1 MGGSPSGSI
10 LAKGRVMEA
19 IVSAVP
25 VWGLV
30 LLGGLLV
37 VQITLD
43 VIALLDLYRRP
54 VEQVVFAN
62 KWIWVA
68 VVLLVSMLGA
78 IIYLL
83 AARKPAALSEDAVG
97 FPSRSVGTDKVADTL
112 YGTEGTNGPDQR

>member
-1 MGGSPSGSI
+1 
-10 LAKGRVMEA
+10 MEA

-37 VQITLD
+37 VQVTLD

-62 KWIWVA
+62 KWVWVA
-68 VVLLVSMLGA
+68 VVLLVSTLGA

-83 AARKPAALSEDAVG
+83 AARKPAVLSENAVG
-97 FPSRSVGTDKVADTL
+97 FPPRSLGTDKVADTL
-112 YGTEGTNGPDQR
+112 YGNDGTDGSGGTDQR

>member
-1 MGGSPSGSI
+1 
-10 LAKGRVMEA
+10 MEA

-25 VWGLV
+25 VWGLL
-30 LLGGLLV
+30 LLGGLIV

-54 VEQVVFAN
+54 VEQVLFAN
-62 KWIWVA
+62 KWVWVA

-83 AARKPAALSEDAVG
+83 AARKPAVLSENAVG
-97 FPSRSVGTDKVADTL
+97 SLSRSVGTDKVADTL
-112 YGTEGTNGPDQR
+112 YGTDGTDGTDGSDGTDQR